1 MSEIKVLPSQ
11 VANQIAAGEVV
22 ERPSAVVKELLENAY
37 DAGGNKILVEIEGA
51 GSKRILIRDNGKGIK
66 KEELALSL
74 KRHATS
80 KISNIED
87 LNKLMSMGF
96 RGEALAS
103 IAAVSKLVLTSK
115 PKDQDLAYAVKV
127 EGLEQESIITPASHP
142 DGTSVEVCDLFFN
155 TPARRRF
162 LRSEKTEFMQIEEM
176 FRRLALSRNDVDLI
190 LKHNGKIVYN
200 LKAVT
205 DEKTEQRRL
214 AQLMGNKF
222 SQNSK
227 KIDNTYGELSLK
239 GYVGL
244 ESENNPTQYFFV
256 NNRIVKDKL
265 INHAIKEA
273 FQSEFGD
280 KGNVSY
286 ALFLTCP
293 PEDVD
298 INVHPQKYEVRFQ
311 RCRDVHDFIQ
321 NTIVHSLRT
330 YLQIL
335 PESFEET
342 INPDLDHKYSSFTT
356 LKAKND
362 VVSSFIRNSD
372 NRINQKDECYG
383 ESAKIKSIVSSD
395 NDLVDMFLR
404 NSATT
409 NILGSIDGTSSSTQE
424 TISELVVKQMETTS
438 KDVKDFNINDDAN
451 SKSLNEGEGNY
462 YSYKNLD
469 NLRRSSEEK
478 NTSYT
483 TSSSKISSNTN
494 HHSLYSRMFPSRPSV
509 STVKAQLDFL
519 GVDLEKDFSKSEE
532 FKDNILSKEK
542 GSTVNSSLSSTLTSS
557 LNDNT
562 NTSSIVDKN
571 GSTTDLEQSIFETD
585 FLMSVQPN
593 SGVKESNDKV
603 EIAMPWLNA
612 SDGEG
617 VYKHTQL
624 YKGRYS
630 LAFFGSKTYVI
641 DLRELASYLYK
652 IEFDNTGLDLLVGSS
667 KLHASIKV
675 KLNESEKEK
684 VDCLEQIGFVYKKS
698 ADTLEIFSVPKVI
711 RAQNIGK
718 VVTNLLSRISESD
731 GVKGMVMALESVLFE
746 DVCPICF
753 SNEMANR
760 LLSKID
766 YPSFFEE
773 KLPNAI
779 KYIDI
784 EHIIEESF

>member
-22 ERPSAVVKELLENAY
+22 ERPAAVVKELLENAY
-37 DAGGNKILVEIEGA
+37 DAGGDKILVEIEAA

-87 LNKLMSMGF
+87 LNKIMSMGF

-127 EGLEQESIITPASHP
+127 EGLEQESVITPASHP
-142 DGTSVEVCDLFFN
+142 NGTSVEVCDLFFN

-190 LKHNGKIVYN
+190 LKHNGKIIYN

-214 AQLMGNKF
+214 AQLMSNKF

-227 KIDNTYGELSLK
+227 KIDNTYGDLSLK

-286 ALFLTCP
+286 VLFLACP

-321 NTIVHSLRT
+321 NTIVHCLRT

-372 NRINQKDECYG
+372 NKASQKDECYG
-383 ESAKIKSIVSSD
+383 VGTKNKSIVSND
-395 NDLVDMFLR
+395 NDLLDMFLR
-404 NSATT
+404 NSGTT
-409 NILGSIDGTSSSTQE
+409 NNTDSSKVISTSTQE
-424 TISELVVKQMETTS
+424 TIFESLVNQEES
-438 KDVKDFNINDDAN
+438 SKDFNDSNTSNVDAN
-451 SKSLNEGEGNY
+451 QKVFNKEDNNN
-462 YSYKNLD
+462 YSYRNLND
-469 NLRRSSEEK
+469 LEG
-478 NTSYT
+478 TSDVE
-483 TSSSKISSNTN
+483 SSSKISSNTN
-494 HHSLYSRMFPSRPSV
+494 NHSLYSKMFPTRPSV
-509 STVKAQLDFL
+509 STIKAQLDFL

-532 FKDNILSKEK
+532 LKENTLTKEK
-542 GSTVNSSLSSTLTSS
+542 DCTPSLSSSMIS
-557 LNDNT
+557 
-562 NTSSIVDKN
+562 SSISTLNEDTKN
-571 GSTTDLEQSIFETD
+571 SITAEKKGATTDFEQDIFETD
-585 FLMSVQPN
+585 FLMSVQP
-593 SGVKESNDKV
+593 SFSEKESNDTV
-603 EIAMPWLNA
+603 EIELPWLKD

-617 VYKHTQL
+617 VYKHAQL
-624 YKGRYS
+624 YKGRFS

-641 DLRELASYLYK
+641 DLRKLASYLYK
-652 IEFDNTGLDLLVGSS
+652 IEFDSVGLDLLVCPSN
-667 KLHASIKV
+667 LHSSIKI

-684 VDCLEQIGFVYKKS
+684 TDCLENIGFVCKKTG
-698 ADTLEIFSVPKVI
+698 DTLEIFSVPKVI
-711 RAQNIGK
+711 RTKNISK
-718 VVTNLLSRISESD
+718 VVTNILSKISESD
-731 GVKGMVMALESVLFE
+731 GVKGMVMALEGVLFD
-746 DVCPICF
+746 DVCPLCF

-779 KYIDI
+779 KYVDI
-784 EHIIEESF
+784 ERVIEEAF

>member
-1 MSEIKVLPSQ
+1 
-11 VANQIAAGEVV
+11 
-22 ERPSAVVKELLENAY
+22 
-37 DAGGNKILVEIEGA
+37 
-51 GSKRILIRDNGKGIK
+51 
-66 KEELALSL
+66 
-74 KRHATS
+74 
-80 KISNIED
+80 
-87 LNKLMSMGF
+87 
-96 RGEALAS
+96 
-103 IAAVSKLVLTSK
+103 
-115 PKDQDLAYAVKV
+115 
-127 EGLEQESIITPASHP
+127 
-142 DGTSVEVCDLFFN
+142 
-155 TPARRRF
+155 
-162 LRSEKTEFMQIEEM
+162 
-176 FRRLALSRNDVDLI
+176 
-190 LKHNGKIVYN
+190 
-200 LKAVT
+200 
-205 DEKTEQRRL
+205 
-214 AQLMGNKF
+214 
-222 SQNSK
+222 
-227 KIDNTYGELSLK
+227 
-239 GYVGL
+239 
-244 ESENNPTQYFFV
+244 
-256 NNRIVKDKL
+256 
-265 INHAIKEA
+265 
-273 FQSEFGD
+273 
-280 KGNVSY
+280 
-286 ALFLTCP
+286 
-293 PEDVD
+293 
-298 INVHPQKYEVRFQ
+298 
-311 RCRDVHDFIQ
+311 
-321 NTIVHSLRT
+321 
-330 YLQIL
+330 
-335 PESFEET
+335 
-342 INPDLDHKYSSFTT
+342 
-356 LKAKND
+356 
-362 VVSSFIRNSD
+362 
-372 NRINQKDECYG
+372 
-383 ESAKIKSIVSSD
+383 
-395 NDLVDMFLR
+395 
-404 NSATT
+404 
-409 NILGSIDGTSSSTQE
+409 
-424 TISELVVKQMETTS
+424 
-438 KDVKDFNINDDAN
+438 
-451 SKSLNEGEGNY
+451 
-462 YSYKNLD
+462 
-469 NLRRSSEEK
+469 
-478 NTSYT
+478 
-483 TSSSKISSNTN
+483 
-494 HHSLYSRMFPSRPSV
+494 MFPSRPSV

-711 RAQNIGK
+711 RAQNISK